1 MRFFQM
7 LQGRVMRKE
16 DQVRGPPREIDVFLR
31 KSTSLE
37 VLLFWKKTKELRRYE
52 SKKVEED
59 YQ

>member
-1 MRFFQM
+1 M

-52 SKKVEED
+52 SKKMEEE